1 MEWSPD
7 QKFGVALRDEK
18 AASLTGRQILQ
29 AIIDGR
35 LPAPTIARALSI
47 KLIEVGEGS
56 AVFEGEPGPDFTNV
70 LGSIHSAWTIAL
82 IDSATAAAVQST
94 LPAGA
99 SYATIEIKTNFSR
112 LVLPDTGPVRAEGR
126 VVNAGRTIV
135 AAEGKVVDARGRLL
149 AHGTSTLMVFRD
161 LRE

>member
-1 MEWSPD
+1 MEWGPS
-7 QKFGVALRDEK
+7 QKFGVATREER

-29 AIIDGR
+29 AIVEGR
-35 LPAPTIARALSI
+35 LPEPTIARTLSI
-47 KLIEVGEGS
+47 KLIEVGEGF
-56 AVFEGEPGPDFTNV
+56 AAFEGEAGPDLTNV
-70 LGSIHSAWTIAL
+70 LGSVHGGFALAL
-82 IDSATAAAVQST
+82 IDSATSAAAQST
-94 LPAGA
+94 LPSGA

-112 LVLPDTGPVRAEGR
+112 LIFPDTGRVRAEGR